1 MDPGVLC
8 LDDFHLLQK
17 LFVPDLDFLQ
27 LECRIGQLGISL
39 FLFGRQLLI
48 DVLLVLEVLVLE
60 DVQLVEFFDLLMEVL
75 RPVLQFVLEV
85 SDLADFR
92 LLVHH

>member
-1 MDPGVLC
+1 M
-8 LDDFHLLQK
+8 
-17 LFVPDLDFLQ
+17 DFLQ
-27 LECRIGQLGISL
+27 LECRIGQFDISL

-85 SDLADFR
+85 SDLTDFR
-92 LLVHH
+92 LFVNH